1 MSNPTTTGAIADA
14 LSSMLKGIASEVRIG
29 SRMTNTQTEWERR
42 VPNGSPLV
50 IIGAGNLCR
59 QMFDHFGMGKQI
71 PGHPIECLADNF
83 KGGETHHGFLVRPV
97 ENAVSVYKNDRPFYV
112 ILIHVGAE
120 DVKQQLI
127 ALGVPEDRIIH
138 WWTLWQHFDTLKMPE
153 WADCPAHPDDWL
165 DVWSDA
171 ESKIVVTEAYE
182 FFRRYSDRT
191 ADFVPK
197 ANYSLADNIYFD
209 HTVYKPLN
217 GERYLDC
224 GAYDGDT
231 LEAFFKCYGLRATTA
246 MAVEASPE
254 NFAVLTNEWSDCDSV
269 LLVHAALVA
278 EKLWAT
284 VDFAGSGVSAKL
296 GDGSVT
302 DVLVPATTI
311 DKLGERFDPTL
322 IKLDLEGSELAALK
336 GGAESIPYWRPVIA
350 CCLYHRPSDLWTI
363 PQYLATICAGYK
375 FYCRCYENV
384 GFETVMYAVPEER
397 CI

>member
-1 MSNPTTTGAIADA
+1 
-14 LSSMLKGIASEVRIG
+14 
-29 SRMTNTQTEWERR
+29 MTTQTEWERR

-50 IIGAGNLCR
+50 TIGAGNLCR

-83 KGGETHHGFLVRPV
+83 KGGEPHHGFLVRPV
-97 ENAVSVYKNDRPFYV
+97 ENAVSVYKSDRPFYV

-120 DVKQQLI
+120 DVKHQLI

-153 WADCPAHPDDWL
+153 WADCPSHPDDWL

-171 ESKIVVTEAYE
+171 QSKIVVTEAYE
-182 FFRRYSDRT
+182 FFRRYTDRT
-191 ADFVPK
+191 AVFEPK

-231 LEAFFKCYGLRATTA
+231 VEAFFKYVHNKKSSVLAI
-246 MAVEASPE
+246 EANPD
-254 NFAVLTNEWSDCDSV
+254 NFARLSEKLMSFWGCTTGTINECN
-269 LLVHAALVA
+269 AALIGDPNRD
-278 EKLWAT
+278 T
-284 VDFAGSGVSAKL
+284 VNFTGGGVSAKIEKDSMA
-296 GDGSVT
+296 GIM
-302 DVLVPATTI
+302 VPAITI
-311 DKLGERFDPTL
+311 DKYGVIFGPTL
-322 IKLDLEGSELAALK
+322 IKLDIE
-336 GGAESIPYWRPVIA
+336 GAELDALHGATETIKRCRPVIA

-363 PQYLATICAGYK
+363 PQYLATICGGYK

-397 CI
+397 AL